1 MFAIIRY
8 SCKAGRVICIIVR
21 LPQDV
26 RLYGVISLTENLLF
40 SRTFAKLD
48 LNYWIF
54 RISMV
59 PFKLISVLNGF
70 SMLKCYANID
80 QCHPIKDSSVDRINK
95 YLQYQNISIFFI
107 KSFLKVPKF
116 ISYIN
121 LYSNKKALTAYS
133 IT

>member
-1 MFAIIRY
+1 
-8 SCKAGRVICIIVR
+8 
-21 LPQDV
+21 
-26 RLYGVISLTENLLF
+26 
-40 SRTFAKLD
+40 
-48 LNYWIF
+48 
-54 RISMV
+54 MV

-80 QCHPIKDSSVDRINK
+80 QCHPIKDSSVVRIK
-95 YLQYQNISIFFI
+95 LTSICNIKIFQSFFI

-116 ISYIN
+116 ISYIK

>member
-54 RISMV
+54 RINMV

-80 QCHPIKDSSVDRINK
+80 QCHPIKDSSVVRINK
-95 YLQYQNISIFFI
+95 YLQYQNISIFFYKI
-107 KSFLKVPKF
+107 FLKVPKF